1 MEEFNL
7 EEWRKNK
14 KLEATCSHEQYR
26 VELTETTNGNPL
38 RRFYCTYCNK
48 KEPSLQLATS
58 DVNRVVASV
67 KHTGKT
73 LKEIADIDTPYLYWV
88 AIKSKMPQMD
98 RYACARILANKP
110 YVVPDGGAII
120 PRSELYYEYVMVA
133 RNFIRDNGGEI

>member
-1 MEEFNL
+1 MNEFNY

-14 KLEATCSHEQYR
+14 ELEATCSHEQYR

-58 DVNRVVASV
+58 DVNRVIASV
-67 KHTGKT
+67 KHPGKT
-73 LKEIADIDTPYLYWV
+73 LQEIADVDTPYLYWV
-88 AIKSKMPQMD
+88 AVKSKMPQMD
-98 RYACARILANKP
+98 RYACARILAKKP
-110 YVVPDGGAII
+110 YVVPEGDAII
-120 PRSELYYEYVMVA
+120 PRGDLYYEYVMVA